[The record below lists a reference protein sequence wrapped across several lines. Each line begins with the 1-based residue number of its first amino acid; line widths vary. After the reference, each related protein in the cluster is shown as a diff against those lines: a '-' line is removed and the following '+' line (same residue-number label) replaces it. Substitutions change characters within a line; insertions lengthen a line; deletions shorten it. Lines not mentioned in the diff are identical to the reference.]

1 VGFSFAI
8 VGRGEL
14 LMLLLLPFKAM
25 QLLERARGRKSSGP
39 PPFAPSLN
47 VHGDDTHNNNNS
59 RFSVI

>member
-14 LMLLLLPFKAM
+14 LMLLLPFKAM
-25 QLLERARGRKSSGP
+25 LLLERARGRKSSGP

-47 VHGDDTHNNNNS
+47 VHGDDTHNNS